1 MDNNFSNFPLI
12 NIQWFSGNFWDSP
25 ENLNMD
31 GATGGNEMP
40 KVDFKKDKQHLTQAQ
55 LNYMRVAQAKNAGES
70 SGCYSTELTLTL

>member
-1 MDNNFSNFPLI
+1 
-12 NIQWFSGNFWDSP
+12 
-25 ENLNMD
+25 MD